1 MMENKQRKFSNEQI
15 QEIIITI
22 FLLLVMSF
30 IYIKILFF

>member
-1 MMENKQRKFSNEQI
+1 MENKQRKFSNDQI

-30 IYIKILFF
+30 VYIKILFF